1 MKLPAPT
8 SVLVM
13 AACMFP
19 VHALHAK
26 GGDDAGWSFGTAGGD
41 KCRLS
46 SPKVTMFDGYQ
57 QNTIQ
62 LHVTPTGLYLQS
74 KAPID
79 ASQADTGLQVEA
91 DSPEDRA
98 QLRAAEADLKE
109 FASFAS
115 LDIEALQAEI
125 GLVEEE
131 RDRVRNHKWFQDYT
145 RNPIN
150 AARLDSELAAAE
162 RKLEP
167 LMQKRRGAQA
177 YLEAR
182 QGKQKALDQLA
193 QLPAFPLTLSSE
205 LEMRKKL
212 HFTQQRDDMIAAFQR
227 GATIRVQLRFWP
239 TWPETGT
246 HEARLT
252 LGGFNETLAQFQACA
267 GQG

>member
-1 MKLPAPT
+1 
-8 SVLVM
+8 
-13 AACMFP
+13 MFP

-57 QNTIQ
+57 ENTIQ

-115 LDIEALQAEI
+115 LDIEALQTEI
-125 GLVEEE
+125 GLVEE
-131 RDRVRNHKWFQDYT
+131 
-145 RNPIN
+145 
-150 AARLDSELAAAE
+150 
-162 RKLEP
+162 
-167 LMQKRRGAQA
+167 GAQPQVVPGLHA
-177 YLEAR
+177 
-182 QGKQKALDQLA
+182 QPDQC
-193 QLPAFPLTLSSE
+193 
-205 LEMRKKL
+205 
-212 HFTQQRDDMIAAFQR
+212 
-227 GATIRVQLRFWP
+227 GA
-239 TWPETGT
+239 
-246 HEARLT
+246 
-252 LGGFNETLAQFQACA
+252 A
-267 GQG
+267 GQRVGCGRA

>member
-8 SVLVM
+8 SVLIM

-26 GGDDAGWSFGTAGGD
+26 GGDDAGWTFGTAGGD

-57 QNTIQ
+57 ENTIQ

-115 LDIEALQAEI
+115 LDIEALQ
-125 GLVEEE
+125 
-131 RDRVRNHKWFQDYT
+131 
-145 RNPIN
+145 
-150 AARLDSELAAAE
+150 ARLDSELAAAE